1 MESAMSN
8 EKSTEPLGKAIA
20 SAQSYDAKKMDSD
33 IRDAISSLREEMHE
47 MLQIPSEDLAKI
59 DYIEWKLDWKPV
71 LTARLYPKKI

>member
-20 SAQSYDAKKMDSD
+20 SAQSSD
-33 IRDAISSLREEMHE
+33 TRDAISSLREEMHE
-47 MLQIPSEDLAKI
+47 MLQLPSEDLAKV

-71 LTARLYPKKI
+71 LTSRLYPKKI

>member
-1 MESAMSN
+1 MSN
-8 EKSTEPLGKAIA
+8 EKSTAPLGKTIA

-47 MLQIPSEDLAKI
+47 MLQITWEDLDKLT
-59 DYIEWKLDWKPV
+59 YIEWKLDWKPV

>member
-1 MESAMSN
+1 MSN
-8 EKSTEPLGKAIA
+8 EKSTAPLGKTIA

-33 IRDAISSLREEMHE
+33 IRDAIYSLREEMHE

>member
-1 MESAMSN
+1 MSN

-33 IRDAISSLREEMHE
+33 TRDAISSLREEMHE

-71 LTARLYPKKI
+71 LTVNIHPKNS